1 MSELSLEV
9 ISSYVRDLSSACS
22 AVILTE
28 DFLVAGSHDGLLI
41 CWDAAEG
48 IERWRVSIDGPI
60 SDIYFDSDKLY
71 VTASASLYAIDNQGG
86 SIVWS
91 NILEGASDYVIVV
104 DGSVWATS
112 SIYELEVA
120 DFIESSIWRFDDS
133 GNELDRWVIS
143 ERPWHLA
150 SEGGGGILLGLGRP
164 RCGYLRVRPEVDL
177 QHIQLSIESP
187 ITCGA
192 GNNENILFG
201 HSNGGVSSTLSTIS
215 EHEKESLV
223 TAIAV
228 GKNGW
233 ISGHDDGKV
242 SMGSNASYLPGS
254 IDSVEILETIGWAS
268 SFIDSRVKVMILT
281 DEEKTLKH
289 DSRIRQMHSLGNYLA
304 LGDDKGRIFVI
315 ELEVM
320 KRRLNSMHQIGE
332 NDSKKSDLRAKLRML
347 RNR

>member
-1 MSELSLEV
+1 MSELSLEA

-48 IERWRVSIDGPI
+48 IERWRISIDGPI

-143 ERPWHLA
+143 ERPWYLA
-150 SEGGGGILLGLGRP
+150 SEGDGGILLGLGRP

-332 NDSKKSDLRAKLRML
+332 NDSKKSDLRARLRML

>member
-1 MSELSLEV
+1 MSELSLEA

-41 CWDAAEG
+41 CWEAAEG

-91 NILEGASDYVIVV
+91 NKLEGASDYVIVV

-120 DFIESSIWRFDDS
+120 DFIESSIWRFDYS

-150 SEGGGGILLGLGRP
+150 SDGDGGILLGLGRP
-164 RCGYLRVRPEVDL
+164 RCGYLRVRPGVDL
-177 QHIQLSIESP
+177 QHIPLSIESP

-192 GNNENILFG
+192 GDIENILFG
-201 HSNGGVSSTLSTIS
+201 HSNGGVSSILSKIS
-215 EHEKESLV
+215 EHEHESLV

-242 SMGSNASYLPGS
+242 SMESNASYLPGS

-268 SFIDSRVKVMILT
+268 SYNDSRVNVMILS
-281 DEEKTLKH
+281 DEEKTLTH

-304 LGDDKGRIFVI
+304 LGDDKGRIFMI

-320 KRRLNSMHQIGE
+320 QRRLNSSHQAVAD
-332 NDSKKSDLRAKLRML
+332 DSKKSDLRAKLRML

>member
-1 MSELSLEV
+1 MSELSLEA

-48 IERWRVSIDGPI
+48 IERWRISIDGPI

-143 ERPWHLA
+143 ERPWYLA
-150 SEGGGGILLGLGRP
+150 SEGDGGILLGLGRP